1 MTINNQRKKQPEI
14 VRATLLRCAKTLA
27 VRSGL
32 AAISVQV
39 VCEQAGVTKGAFFH
53 HFENKDAL
61 LKCVFEQMITEY
73 SEEIDRLISSDPN
86 EKGAFTRAYLEQGFA
101 TLKNAGLMT
110 LWKSAMDDENICFR
124 WRKWYQGMLEKRGD
138 LDDNPHLTLVRLA
151 ADGLC
156 LSFSMQIAQGDPDNL
171 IATLRQMASLP

>member
-1 MTINNQRKKQPEI
+1 MTINNKRKKQPEI

-32 AAISVQV
+32 SAISVQA
-39 VCEQAGVTKGAFFH
+39 VCDQAGVTKGAFFH

-61 LKCVFEQMITEY
+61 LKCVFEQMITDY
-73 SEEIDRLISSDPN
+73 SGEIDRLISADPC

-110 LWKSAMDDENICFR
+110 LWKSAMDDEYIRFR
-124 WRKWYQGMLEKRGD
+124 WRDWYQGMLEKRGD
-138 LDDNPHLTLVRLA
+138 LDDNLQLTLVRLA

-156 LSFSMQIAQGDPDNL
+156 LSLSMQIAQGDPDNL
-171 IATLRQMASLP
+171 IAKLRQMASLP